1 MCKLKEGKPIKKIL
15 RILLYVVTAGLLLLG
30 VVYAL
35 LQLPYVQTNLVRYV
49 TERIERETGVKVQV
63 GGVDFR
69 PIQSLVL
76 NDVLVR
82 DFKQD
87 TLLYCRN
94 VQVLADS
101 FSWARRTFTVREV
114 VFTGA
119 EFHLWCQEG
128 TNMTNVEMLIDSL
141 MGRNVAQT
149 EEGEKKEQEKRW
161 WVGLRKIS
169 LRDSRFTYREEVY
182 EPLDY
187 GVNWTDVDC
196 RELNVDVTDF
206 DIMDSPVRMRVSDLN
221 FLEKSGLRVKDITG
235 NVRVEDG
242 NLLITGGHIGLERS
256 EVDLMRLEFRWIPGQ
271 HDWKYFTKRMQ
282 QYYEIG
288 PSAVSF
294 EDLAYF
300 NGILRGITNTVKC
313 SGVVS
318 NTIDRLEG
326 RDLYFELGEGSV
338 FQGSFKST
346 GLPDME
352 HAFFNIELGK
362 AHFKPGDLASVYL
375 PWFGM
380 NIPVPPFLYRLPS
393 LDFERVGFDGTLSDF
408 IVQAESI
415 TPDWQ
420 GNLSLIYGFCDEQI
434 PGCAD
439 MRGDFDWKVVNFGKL
454 AEISWL
460 HEGALSGSYEGWL
473 GDKTSFR
480 TKSKV
485 EHLGINKSRVEGVEL
500 ALMLEDG
507 RLNVALAVDDAAMRG
522 NVAASLEMGDSV
534 AFHTIT
540 GQMQV
545 VDMDMLGIGLKEG
558 KERLEGDF
566 DWVAVGENGRMFR
579 NLILSDIKYATEK
592 DSLELGH
599 VRVENLKE
607 RGYGVMSV
615 ESEVLNLALEGN
627 YGDIQPLLFIKE
639 LLENYLPAYRTGGK
653 SRARLGRRYLEQFN
667 FGVVADLKDVDRVL
681 RIFYPAVHVAQGARI
696 VADFS
701 NTDDRMHL
709 NFTADTM
716 ALGEIKLLE
725 PRIVMT
731 GDPKRLDM
739 ITTSGRLLYGNDY
752 QLCNVRNEMTLE
764 DNRLDEQL
772 TWCNWEEKTYSGSLS
787 AYALFT
793 PGENGEYATE
803 IQIQPGTI
811 IAEDSV
817 WTIKPSSVLLE
828 GKEWVVNNF
837 SLVGECGTLKVN
849 GRISEDTHA
858 TLNVGLE
865 EFDLTHLTHLAFHRN
880 LNLFGT
886 VTGMLTFQDYY
897 HNLLLLSDIRVDEWG
912 INRDTLGM
920 LKILSYWDAESRSLM
935 LNAENREEKEVSMA
949 VSGSYKPDSDTLN
962 LRMNMQEFELER
974 LGSYFSDVV
983 SELKG
988 GLSGNL
994 EIHGTTSKP
1003 EISGTIVLDS
1013 IWGKVNELNTRYWVH
1028 AHIPVDK
1035 NRLILKDFT
1044 LHDVRDDKAVMNG
1057 EYRLL
1062 ENRYHVNVLLE
1073 NLRVLNTKAVDNELF
1088 YGLVNLSGLAELHN
1102 EDGMMNVT
1110 VNARTEPGSHLYVP
1124 MMSEGME
1131 LTNNCLRFVQA
1142 GRVDLP
1148 RKQERIYTSDIN
1160 LNANLEVN
1168 DNLEVQ
1174 VIFDP
1179 TVGDVLKTVGN
1190 GNIKVGFDRDGSLSM
1205 FGEYGITKGDYLFT
1219 LSDLVNK
1226 RFVLTPGGT
1235 ITWSG
1240 SPYDAMLNLNA
1251 VYNLK
1256 ASISDLLP
1264 METVGSEGPDGEE
1277 KIMESGRKVPVECI
1291 LNMTEN
1297 LSNPTVKFD
1306 INFPTLASQNKGY
1319 IQSVLSTQDE
1329 INKQM
1334 VSLLV
1339 LNRFYR
1345 TDNTSDY
1352 QTQAQTL
1359 GVSTVTEMMSNQ
1371 LSNWLSQISQNVDI
1385 GVAYRMGDPDKEVS
1399 SDEIELALSTQLLN
1413 DRVTISANGNM
1424 DVGNTRNTDK
1434 KTNIAGDF
1442 DLEVKLNKQGTLK
1455 MKAYS
1460 HTNEK
1465 VLYNNTEMIQGVGVS
1480 YQESFDTFRELLRKY
1495 FGFLRRKKVRQ

>member
-1 MCKLKEGKPIKKIL
+1 MCKLKEGNLIKKIL

-35 LQLPYVQTNLVRYV
+35 LQLPYVQTNLVQYV
-49 TERIERETGVKVQV
+49 TERIERATGVKVQV

-69 PIQSLVL
+69 PVQSLVL
-76 NDVLVR
+76 SDILVK
-82 DFKQD
+82 DFKND

-94 VQVLADS
+94 VRVQADS
-101 FSWARRTFTVREV
+101 FSWRRRTFNVREV
-114 VFTGA
+114 VLTGA
-119 EFHLWCQEG
+119 EFHLWSDMEE
-128 TNMTNVEMLIDSL
+128 NVTNVGIFLDSL
-141 MGRNVAQT
+141 MGRSAGMQEEVGERKRRVA
-149 EEGEKKEQEKRW
+149 EKGW

-169 LRDSRFTYREEVY
+169 LRDSRFTYREKVY
-182 EPLDY
+182 KPVDY

-196 RELNVDVTDF
+196 RELNAEVTELDG
-206 DIMDSPVRMRVSDLN
+206 MNSPVRMRVSNLSL
-221 FLEKSGLRVKDITG
+221 LEKSGLRINDITG
-235 NVRVEDG
+235 DVQVSAD
-242 NLLITGGHIGLERS
+242 NLLVTGGHIGLERS
-256 EVDLMRLEFRWIPGQ
+256 DVDLMRLEFQWTPGQ
-271 HDWKYFTKRMQ
+271 HDWKYFTKRVQ
-282 QYYEIG
+282 QYYELG
-288 PSAVSF
+288 PSSVSF
-294 EDLAYF
+294 VDLAYF

-326 RDLYFELGEGSV
+326 RDLYFELGTGSV
-338 FQGSFKST
+338 FQGSFKSL
-346 GLPDME
+346 GLPDMKR
-352 HAFFNIELGK
+352 AFFNIELGK
-362 AHFKPGDLASVYL
+362 AHFKPEDLASVYL

-380 NIPVPPFLYRLPS
+380 NIPVPSFLYRLPS

-408 IVQAESI
+408 IVQAESV

-420 GNLSLIYGFCDEQI
+420 GDLSLIYGFCDEKV
-434 PGCAD
+434 PECAD
-439 MRGDFDWKVVNFGKL
+439 MRGDFNWKTVNFGKL
-454 AEISWL
+454 ADVSWL
-460 HEGALSGSYEGWL
+460 QDGALNGSYEGWL
-473 GDKTSFR
+473 GDKISFR
-480 TKSKV
+480 AKSKAERLRV
-485 EHLGINKSRVEGVEL
+485 GKSRIEGTEL
-500 ALMLEDG
+500 ALMWEDG
-507 RLNVALAVDDAAMRG
+507 RLDVAVSVDDAAVRG
-522 NVAASLEMGDSV
+522 EVAALLDAGDSV
-534 AFHTIT
+534 AFHTLM
-540 GQMQV
+540 GQVQIL
-545 VDMDMLGIGLKEG
+545 DMDALGIGIKEG
-558 KERLEGDF
+558 KECLEGAF
-566 DWVAVGENGRMFR
+566 EWVTVGEEGKMFR
-579 NLILSDIKYATEK
+579 NLTLSEIKYATGE
-592 DSLELGH
+592 DSLELER

-607 RGYGVMSV
+607 HGYGVMSV
-615 ESEVLNLALEGN
+615 ESEVLDLTLEGN
-627 YGDIQPLLFIKE
+627 YGDVQPLLFIKE
-639 LLENYLPAYRTGGK
+639 LVENYLPAYHSGGK
-653 SRARLGRRYLEQFN
+653 PQMRLGRKYLERFN
-667 FGVVADLKDVDRVL
+667 FGVVADLKDADRILRVL
-681 RIFYPAVHVAQGARI
+681 YPALHVSGGARA

-716 ALGEIKLLE
+716 AFGEIKLLE

-731 GDPKRLDM
+731 GDPNRLDM
-739 ITTSGRLLYGNDY
+739 VTTSGRMLYGTDY
-752 QLCNVRNEMTLE
+752 QLCNVRNEMVLGN
-764 DNRLDEQL
+764 NRLDEHL
-772 TWCNWEEKTYSGSLS
+772 SWCNWGEKTYSGMLS
-787 AYALFT
+787 ACAHFT
-793 PGENGEYATE
+793 PREGGEYATE

-817 WTIKPSSVLLE
+817 WTINPSSVLVE

-837 SLVGECGTLKVN
+837 SLVGECGTLKVD
-849 GRISEDTHA
+849 GRISEDTRA

-865 EFDLTHLTHLAFHRN
+865 NFDLTHLTRLVSNRN

-897 HNLLLLSDIRVDEWG
+897 QNLLLLSDVQVDAWG

-920 LKILSYWDAESRSLM
+920 LKMLSYWDAESRSLM
-935 LNAENREEKEVSMA
+935 LNAENREGEEVSMA

-962 LRMNMQEFELER
+962 LRMNMQELELER
-974 LGSYFSDVV
+974 FGSYFSDVV
-983 SELKG
+983 SEVKG

-994 EIHGTTSKP
+994 EIRGTTKEP
-1003 EISGTIVLDS
+1003 EISGMIVLDS
-1013 IWGKVNELNTRYWVH
+1013 IWSKVNELNTRYWVH

-1035 NRLILKDFT
+1035 NRLILDNFT

-1062 ENRYHVNVLLE
+1062 ENRYKVNVLLE

-1124 MMSEGME
+1124 MTAEGLE
-1131 LTNNCLRFVQA
+1131 QANNCLRFVHT
-1142 GRVDLP
+1142 GRMDVS
-1148 RKQERIYTSDIN
+1148 RRQERLYTSDIN

-1179 TVGDVLKTVGN
+1179 TVGDVLKTVGS

-1205 FGEYGITKGDYLFT
+1205 FGEYGIMKGDYLFT

-1264 METVGSEGPDGEE
+1264 VEITEPEGPDGEE
-1277 KIMESGRKVPVECI
+1277 KVTESGRKVPVECI
-1291 LNMTEN
+1291 LNMTDN

-1306 INFPTLASQNKGY
+1306 INFPTLASQNRGY

-1345 TDNTSDY
+1345 TDNTNDY

-1359 GVSTVTEMMSNQ
+1359 GVGTVTEMMSNQ

-1385 GVAYRMGDPDKEVS
+1385 GVTYRMGDPDKEVS
-1399 SDEIELALSTQLLN
+1399 SDEIELALSTQFLN
-1413 DRVTISANGNM
+1413 DRVTISANGNV

-1495 FGFLRRKKVRQ
+1495 FGFLKRKK

>member
-15 RILLYVVTAGLLLLG
+15 RILLYVVTIGLLLLG

-35 LQLPYVQTNLVRYV
+35 LQSPYIQTNLVKYV
-49 TERIERETGVKVQV
+49 TGRIERMTGVKVQV

-69 PIQSLVL
+69 PVQSLVL
-76 NDVLVR
+76 SDVLVR
-82 DFKQD
+82 DFKND

-94 VQVLADS
+94 VRVLADS
-101 FSWARRTFTVREV
+101 FSWARRTFSVREV

-119 EFHLWCQEG
+119 EFHLWSQEG
-128 TNMTNVEMLIDSL
+128 TNVTNVEILFDSL
-141 MGRNVAQT
+141 MRRSVSQIN
-149 EEGEKKEQEKRW
+149 EREKQGNGW

-169 LRDSRFTYREEVY
+169 LLDSRFTYREELYQPV
-182 EPLDY
+182 DY

-196 RELNVDVTDF
+196 RNLNVEVTDL
-206 DIMDSPVRMRVSDLN
+206 DVMNSPIRMRVSNLN
-221 FLEKSGLRVKDITG
+221 FEEKSGLCVTDITG
-235 NVRVEDG
+235 NVRVGDG

-256 EVDLMRLEFRWIPGQ
+256 DVDLMRLEFVWTPGQ

-282 QYYEIG
+282 QYYEMG
-288 PSAVSF
+288 PSAISF
-294 EDLAYF
+294 KDLAYF
-300 NGILRGITNTVKC
+300 NGVLRGITNTVKC

-326 RDLYFELGEGSV
+326 RDLYFELGEESV

-352 HAFFNIELGK
+352 HASFNIELGK
-362 AHFKPGDLASVYL
+362 AHFKPADLASVYL

-380 NIPVPPFLYRLPS
+380 NIPIPSFLHRLSS
-393 LDFERVGFDGTLSDF
+393 LDFERIGFDGALSDF
-408 IVQAESI
+408 IVQAESV

-420 GNLSLIYGFCDEQI
+420 GTLSLIYGYCDEKE

-439 MRGDFDWKVVNFGKL
+439 MRGDFDWKTVNFGKL
-454 AEISWL
+454 AELSWMYD
-460 HEGALSGSYEGWL
+460 GGVRGSYEGWL
-473 GDKTSFR
+473 GDKISFR
-480 TKSKV
+480 AKSKL
-485 EHLGINKSRVEGVEL
+485 EHLGINQGRIEGGEM
-500 ALMLEDG
+500 ALMWEDG
-507 RLNVALAVDDAAMRG
+507 RLDVALSVDDAAIRG
-522 NVAASLEMGDSV
+522 NVAASLEMGDTMS
-534 AFHTIT
+534 FHTVM
-540 GQMQV
+540 GQVQV
-545 VDMDMLGIGLKEG
+545 LDMDRLGIGMKEG
-558 KERLEGDF
+558 KESLEGAF
-566 DWVAVGENGRMFR
+566 DWVTVGEKGRMFR
-579 NLILSDIKYATEK
+579 NLTLSGVKYATEK
-592 DSLELGH
+592 DSLELEH

-607 RGYGVMSV
+607 HGYGVMSV
-615 ESEVLNLALEGN
+615 ESELLDLTLEGN
-627 YGDIQPLLFIKE
+627 YGDVQPLLFIKE
-639 LLENYLPAYRTGGK
+639 LVENYLPAYYSGGK
-653 SRARLGRRYLEQFN
+653 QRTRLGRKYLERFN
-667 FGVVADLKDVDRVL
+667 FGVVADLKDIDRVL
-681 RIFYPAVHVAQGARI
+681 RIFYPVAHVTGGARV

-709 NFTADTM
+709 NFTADTVT
-716 ALGEIKLLE
+716 LGKMKLLE
-725 PRIVMT
+725 PRMVMA
-731 GDPKRLDM
+731 GDPERLDV
-739 ITTSGRLLYGNDY
+739 ITTSGRVLYGEDY
-752 QLCNVRNEMTLE
+752 QLCNMRNEMVLG
-764 DNRLDEQL
+764 DNRLDEHL
-772 TWCNWEEKTYSGSLS
+772 SWCNWGEKTYSGSLS
-787 AYALFT
+787 AYALFI
-793 PGENGEYATE
+793 PKEDGGYATE

-811 IAEDSV
+811 MAEDSV
-817 WTIKPSSVLLE
+817 WTINPSSVLWE
-828 GKEWVVNNF
+828 GKEWVVNDF
-837 SLVGECGTLKVN
+837 SLVGECGTLKVS
-849 GRISEDTHA
+849 GRISEDSRA

-865 EFDLTHLTHLAFHRN
+865 EFDLTHLTRLALNRS

-897 HNLLLLSDIRVDEWG
+897 NNLLLLSDIEVDRWG

-920 LKILSYWDAESRSLM
+920 LKILSYWDAESRSLI
-935 LNAENREEKEVSMA
+935 LNAENREEEEVSVR
-949 VSGSYKPDSDTLN
+949 VSGSYKPDSDTLD
-962 LRMNMQEFELER
+962 LRMNMQELELER
-974 LGSYFSDVV
+974 FASYFSDVV
-983 SELKG
+983 SEVKG
-988 GLSGNL
+988 GVSGNL
-994 EIHGTTSKP
+994 EIRGTTRQP
-1003 EISGTIVLDS
+1003 EISGMIVLDS

-1028 AHIPVDK
+1028 AHIPVEK
-1035 NRLILKDFT
+1035 NRLILNDFT

-1057 EYRLL
+1057 EYQLL

-1102 EDGMMNVT
+1102 EDGMMNVM

-1131 LTNNCLRFVQA
+1131 QANNCLRFVHE
-1142 GRVDLP
+1142 GRMEAPLP
-1148 RKQERIYTSDIN
+1148 QGRLYTSDMN

-1179 TVGDVLKTVGN
+1179 IVGDVLKTVGN

-1205 FGEYGITKGDYLFT
+1205 FGEYSITKGDYLFT

-1264 METVGSEGPDGEE
+1264 VETTSTEGPDGEE
-1277 KIMESGRKVPVECI
+1277 KITESGRKVPVECI
-1291 LNMTEN
+1291 LNMTDN
-1297 LSNPTVKFD
+1297 LSNPAVKFD
-1306 INFPTLASQNKGY
+1306 INFPTLALQNKGY

-1345 TDNTSDY
+1345 TDNMNDY

-1359 GVSTVTEMMSNQ
+1359 GVGTVTEMMSNQ

-1399 SDEIELALSTQLLN
+1399 SDEIEVALSTQLLN
-1413 DRVTISANGNM
+1413 DRIIISANGNM
-1424 DVGNTRNTDK
+1424 DVGNARNTDK

-1495 FGFLRRKKVRQ
+1495 FGFLKRKK